1 MPLGVIKKCCYGKSR
16 THSFNVEW
24 CWTWFFVFLNLTLNM
39 NRICSCET
47 SNDRTME
54 HENCV
59 LKKSSN
65 WVETV
70 YDVLSYAISF
80 TLTFQ
85 IVHIVWLNDDSV
97 RGFVLYHMKMLRTWK
112 YVLFIQY
119 THSTYYL
126 HIGTQIKLKTMAF
139 IS

>member
-1 MPLGVIKKCCYGKSR
+1 MLLWQIS
-16 THSFNVEW
+16 HSFIQCGMMLNCIHCISLPHIKYESYMLS
-24 CWTWFFVFLNLTLNM
+24 WT
-39 NRICSCET
+39 ET

-54 HENCV
+54 HENGV

>member
-1 MPLGVIKKCCYGKSR
+1 MLL
-16 THSFNVEW
+16 
-24 CWTWFFVFLNLTLNM
+24 WT
-39 NRICSCET
+39 ET

-97 RGFVLYHMKMLRTWK
+97 RAVPYENASNLKICVIYSIYTQYILPTYWHTNKIENDGIYFV
-112 YVLFIQY
+112 
-119 THSTYYL
+119 
-126 HIGTQIKLKTMAF
+126 KL
-139 IS
+139 